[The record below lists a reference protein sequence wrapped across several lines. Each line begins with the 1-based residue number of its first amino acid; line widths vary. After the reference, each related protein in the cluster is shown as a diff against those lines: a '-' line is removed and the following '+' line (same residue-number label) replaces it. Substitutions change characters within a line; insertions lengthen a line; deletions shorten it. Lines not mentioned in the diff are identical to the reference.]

1 MNNSK
6 RMLTALTLAAA
17 AVAATAPAHAAAAA
31 SPEEGQGNVGRAV
44 GETLMDPIEKGQQ
57 VMDAGKIALS
67 VVDTGLKSVRT
78 STQAATTGR

>member
-17 AVAATAPAHAAAAA
+17 AVAATAPAHAAAAP
-31 SPEEGQGNVGRAV
+31 SEEGQGSVGRAV
-44 GETLMDPIEKGQQ
+44 GETLMDPVEKGQQ

-78 STQAATTGR
+78 STEAAAGR